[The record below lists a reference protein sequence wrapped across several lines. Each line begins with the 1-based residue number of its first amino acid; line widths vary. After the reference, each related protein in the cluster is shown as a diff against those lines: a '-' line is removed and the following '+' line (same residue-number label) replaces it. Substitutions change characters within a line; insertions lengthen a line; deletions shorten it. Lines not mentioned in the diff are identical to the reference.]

1 MAFLNCILIWGHWDP
16 LNWCHLL
23 SREDFNT
30 KTALKKWQLVR
41 TGSQRDLQ
49 DIMGTTWRLI
59 VHPVSVCLFVDV
71 FRSRVGHQR
80 ATELGPD
87 TLGNSITI
95 SIVHKCNSLLLHF
108 SILVQN
114 HSLDESPHIELSFF
128 TPQYTGC
135 SRDDSRESCSH
146 PRNTGT
152 FPKYV
157 FDRVPQ

>member
-1 MAFLNCILIWGHWDP
+1 MVPSTVQEIFQHQ
-16 LNWCHLL
+16 
-23 SREDFNT
+23 T
-30 KTALKKWQLVR
+30 VLKKWQLVR

-49 DIMGTTWRLI
+49 DIMGSHGAQKDIRR
-59 VHPVSVCLFVDV
+59 VFVCLFVDV
-71 FRSRVGHQR
+71 LMSRFGHQR

-95 SIVHKCNSLLLHF
+95 SIVQKCKSVLLHF
-108 SILVQN
+108 TILVQH
-114 HSLDESPHIELSFF
+114 HSLNKSPHIEPSILRPKYSCCF
-128 TPQYTGC
+128 
-135 SRDDSRESCSH
+135 RDDSRESCSR